1 MQMTQGLGISLQQ
14 LAQCVLWKS
23 TPSTGVESGSSV
35 SILLSARSSMNVI
48 GYRQVRWFFRYA
60 QEKLLV
66 FSVLLG
72 YRLLL
77 DSSAN
82 FTCISAQNRQ

>member
-1 MQMTQGLGISLQQ
+1 MTQGLGISLQQ

-23 TPSTGVESGSSV
+23 TPSTGVECCSSV
-35 SILLSARSSMNVI
+35 SISARSSMNVI

>member
-1 MQMTQGLGISLQQ
+1 
-14 LAQCVLWKS
+14 
-23 TPSTGVESGSSV
+23 
-35 SILLSARSSMNVI
+35 MNVI

-82 FTCISAQNRQ
+82 FTCISARKIGNNYTDGICSGICSVLAAD